1 MFRVISF
8 MIMGVI
14 LGYSLK
20 NHRISFI
27 NQLIN
32 VLIWTLLFILGLE
45 VGSNSDIIK
54 NLKFIGIDA
63 FIISVGASLGSVLMA
78 WILWKSI
85 NRYK

>member
-1 MFRVISF
+1 
-8 MIMGVI
+8 MIMGII
-14 LGYSLK
+14 LGYSFK
-20 NHRISFI
+20 NYTISFI

-54 NLKFIGIDA
+54 NLKFVGIDA
-63 FIISVGASLGSVLMA
+63 FVISVGAILGSVLMA

>member
-8 MIMGVI
+8 MIMGII
-14 LGYSLK
+14 LGYSFK
-20 NHRISFI
+20 NYTISFI

-54 NLKFIGIDA
+54 NLKFVGIDA
-63 FIISVGASLGSVLMA
+63 FVISVGAILGSVLMA

>member
-14 LGYSLK
+14 LGYSFK
-20 NHRISFI
+20 NYTISFI

-54 NLKFIGIDA
+54 NLKFVGIDA
-63 FIISVGASLGSVLMA
+63 FVISVGAILGSVLMA

>member
-1 MFRVISF
+1 M
-8 MIMGVI
+8 
-14 LGYSLK
+14 GYSFK
-20 NHRISFI
+20 NYTISFI
-27 NQLIN
+27 DQLIN

-54 NLKFIGIDA
+54 NLKFVGIDA
-63 FIISVGASLGSVLMA
+63 FVISVGAILGSVLMA

>member
-1 MFRVISF
+1 
-8 MIMGVI
+8 MGVI
-14 LGYSLK
+14 LGYSFK
-20 NHRISFI
+20 NYTISFI

-54 NLKFIGIDA
+54 NLKFVGIDA
-63 FIISVGASLGSVLMA
+63 FVISVGAILGSVLMA

>member
-1 MFRVISF
+1 

-14 LGYSLK
+14 LGYSFK
-20 NHRISFI
+20 NYTISFI

-54 NLKFIGIDA
+54 NLKFVGIDA
-63 FIISVGASLGSVLMA
+63 FVISVGAILGSVLMA

>member
-1 MFRVISF
+1 
-8 MIMGVI
+8 MGII
-14 LGYSLK
+14 LGYSFK
-20 NHRISFI
+20 NYTISFI

-54 NLKFIGIDA
+54 NLKFVGIDA
-63 FIISVGASLGSVLMA
+63 FVISVGAILGSVLMA

>member
-1 MFRVISF
+1 
-8 MIMGVI
+8 MIMGII
-14 LGYSLK
+14 LGYSFK
-20 NHRISFI
+20 NYTISFI

-54 NLKFIGIDA
+54 NLKFVGIDA
-63 FIISVGASLGSVLMA
+63 FVILVGAILGSVLMA